1 MSLSLS
7 VLCLTWDKQVVGLK
21 LQINKTK
28 HLSQANHKVHKSL
41 NIFGNSVCSGKDCVC
56 FFIEIDMLL
65 AFHTFCI
72 QIEFFGEFVVFSV
85 CEYLP
90 SPLPSLSPAICK
102 GSSMEGGR
110 GGGGGYHSLWWVFV
124 CWEIQPVLNVHR
136 KIFHHL
142 IYSLSF
148 INPLALFWCPRF
160 LMEVVNISPHGNL
173 CDPLFLVSPP
183 TQCRGGLVRFAN
195 PLATCYFWLG
205 VGDPL
210 FLVSP
215 PQCRGGRGRRLRAV
229 PEERGG
235 LGSVGERLAGG
246 EELLGRR
253 FWPSVTRAG
262 GWGGT
267 FQNCVTRAG
276 KRGWTFTKISG
287 LRFWKAGERGGTFQN
302 WG

>member
-1 MSLSLS
+1 MFIAKLSIIL
-7 VLCLTWDKQVVGLK
+7 
-21 LQINKTK
+21 
-28 HLSQANHKVHKSL
+28 H
-41 NIFGNSVCSGKDCVC
+41 
-56 FFIEIDMLL
+56 
-65 AFHTFCI
+65 
-72 QIEFFGEFVVFSV
+72 
-85 CEYLP
+85 
-90 SPLPSLSPAICK
+90 
-102 GSSMEGGR
+102 
-110 GGGGGYHSLWWVFV
+110 
-124 CWEIQPVLNVHR
+124 
-136 KIFHHL
+136 

-253 FWPSVTRAG
+253 FDLVCDKAGKRAWTFTKKIGGTFQNRGIRFWPSVTRTG
-262 GWGGT
+262 EQGRNIFGENWG
-267 FQNCVTRAG
+267 
-276 KRGWTFTKISG
+276 I
-287 LRFWKAGERGGTFQN
+287 RFWPSVTFPKNTSLQAFY
-302 WG
+302 WI